1 MAAEPRDVVER
12 FLADVMSGSRPDSA
26 PELVGSQPLRRR
38 IEALRMA
45 FPDLQVRTVRTV
57 VQDSLVA
64 VHLVATGTHHGRY
77 QGAPPTGRSWSSTCS
92 AIFDVRDG
100 RIVDFWLTW
109 DTLTIAEQLGVVRR
123 SRGVSA

>member
-12 FLADVMSGSRPDSA
+12 FLADVVSGSRPTSA

-45 FPDLQVRTVRTV
+45 FPDLRVRTVRTV
-57 VQDSLVA
+57 VQGSLVA
-64 VHLVATGTHHGRY
+64 VHLVATGTHEGPY

-92 AIFDVRDG
+92 AIFEVQDG

-109 DTLTIAEQLGVVRR
+109 DTLAIVEQLGVVRR